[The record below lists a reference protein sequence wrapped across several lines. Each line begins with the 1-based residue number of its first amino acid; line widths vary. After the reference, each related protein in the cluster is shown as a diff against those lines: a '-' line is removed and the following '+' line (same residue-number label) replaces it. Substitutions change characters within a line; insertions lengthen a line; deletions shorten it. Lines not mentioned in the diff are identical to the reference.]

1 MEHYI
6 IEINIFKYNGGIIY
20 LIDIS
25 NTCRN
30 KFYGT
35 DERNIVYL
43 QYSSSKER
51 SHLQSL

>member
-1 MEHYI
+1 MGHYI
-6 IEINIFKYNGGIIY
+6 IERNIFKYNGGIIY

-43 QYSSSKER
+43 NIHVPKEEVI
-51 SHLQSL
+51 